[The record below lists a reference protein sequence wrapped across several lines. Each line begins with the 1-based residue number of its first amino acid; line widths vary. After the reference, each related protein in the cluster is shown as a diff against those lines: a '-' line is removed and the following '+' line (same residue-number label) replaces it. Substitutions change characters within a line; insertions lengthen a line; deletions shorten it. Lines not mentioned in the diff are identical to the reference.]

1 MQTHAGDFR
10 HRIQIQ
16 RSQKV
21 QEHGYTKDMFLPY
34 KNVWAKANNLYGNE
48 KWAAAEYDA
57 ERTVIFTIRKAAIPD
72 LSLKDR
78 IKFRSKLY
86 NIRFIDEVLFRNDLM
101 KVTAVAEEEG
111 GGNV

>member
-48 KWAAAEYDA
+48 KWAAAELW
-57 ERTVIFTIRKAAIPD
+57 ELESPTPKCIWK
-72 LSLKDR
+72 
-78 IKFRSKLY
+78 IKQ
-86 NIRFIDEVLFRNDLM
+86 
-101 KVTAVAEEEG
+101 G
-111 GGNV
+111 